1 MASFIIEGGKR
12 LEGEVVISGSKNAS
26 LPIIAASILSGKK
39 TTLYNVPD
47 IHDTQVTIKILKYLG
62 CKVKKTNGKI
72 EIDTRYIKRNDVPDY
87 LMREMRA
94 TVILAGALIG
104 RFKDASF
111 SYPGGCDIGARPI
124 DLHLKAF
131 KKLGINIDEEY
142 GFIRCSCD
150 KIEGAN
156 IDLDFP
162 SVGATENIILATV
175 LAEGKTTITNAA
187 REPEIVD
194 MIKMLKKMGANISG
208 EGTNIIEINGVK
220 ELRSVKYRVMPD
232 RIEAGTFLC
241 AGAITKGKV
250 RILNVIPE
258 QIVPI
263 ISKLEEAGCKL
274 TVEKNAVLRENSKRL
289 KAVEIKTMP
298 YPGFPTDM
306 QSIFGSVLTIAKGT
320 SIITETIFENR
331 FKYLTEIKRMGAKN
345 QQEGN
350 VAIITGVKRL
360 AGTNINSTDLRGGA
374 ALVLAGLQAKGITR
388 VNNIEYIL
396 RGYEHLD
403 EKLNKLGANIQI
415 EEGD

>member
-39 TTLYNVPD
+39 TTLYNVPN
-47 IHDTQVTIKILKYLG
+47 IHDTQVTLKILKYLG

-72 EIDTRYIKRNDVPDY
+72 EIDTKYIQKNDIPDY
-87 LMREMRA
+87 LMREMRS

-150 KIEGAN
+150 KIVGAN

-162 SVGATENIILATV
+162 SVGATENIILASV
-175 LAEGKTTITNAA
+175 FAQGKTSITNAA

-194 MIKMLKKMGANISG
+194 LVNILNKMGAKISG
-208 EGTNIIEINGVK
+208 EGTNVIEIEGVTK
-220 ELRSVKYRVMPD
+220 LHEVKYRVMPD

-241 AGAITKGKV
+241 AGAMAGGKIKITNA
-250 RILNVIPE
+250 RTE
-258 QIVPI
+258 QLIPI
-263 ISKLEEAGCKL
+263 ISKLEEAGCQI
-274 TVEKNAVLRENSKRL
+274 EKDNTSVTLQAPKRL
-289 KAVEIKTMP
+289 KAIEIKTMP

-306 QSIFGSVLTIAKGT
+306 QSIFGALLSTAKGT
-320 SIITETIFENR
+320 SIITENIFENR
-331 FKYLTEIKRMGAKN
+331 FKYLQELKRMGAKSK
-345 QQEGN
+345 QEGN
-350 VAIITGVKRL
+350 VAIITGVKML
-360 AGTNINSTDLRGGA
+360 TGAKVKSTDLRGGA
-374 ALVLAGLQAKGITR
+374 AMVLAGLKAKGITE
-388 VNNIEYIL
+388 VTNIEYIL
-396 RGYEHLD
+396 RGYEGL
-403 EKLNKLGANIQI
+403 EVKLRKLGADINLVQ
-415 EEGD
+415 E

>member
-47 IHDTQVTIKILKYLG
+47 IHDTQVTLKILKYLG
-62 CKVKKTNGKI
+62 CKVKKANGKI
-72 EIDTRYIKRNDVPDY
+72 EIDTRYIQKNDIPDY
-87 LMREMRA
+87 LMREMRS

-175 LAEGKTTITNAA
+175 LANGKTTITNAA

-194 MIKMLKKMGANISG
+194 MVKMLKKMGANISG
-208 EGTNIIEINGVK
+208 EGTNVIEINGVK
-220 ELRSVKYRVMPD
+220 ELKSVKYRVMPD

-250 RILNVIPE
+250 KILNIIPE

-274 TVEKNAVLRENSKRL
+274 TVEKNAVLIENSKRL

-306 QSIFGSVLTIAKGT
+306 QSVFGALLSTAKGT
-320 SIITETIFENR
+320 SIITENIFESR
-331 FKYLTEIKRMGAKN
+331 YKYVQELIRMGAKIKV
-345 QQEGN
+345 EGRI
-350 VAIITGVKRL
+350 AIIKGVKKIQ
-360 AGTNINSTDLRGGA
+360 GTNVVATDLRGGA
-374 ALVLAGLQAKGITR
+374 ALVLEGLAARGITQIE
-388 VNNIEYIL
+388 NIHYIL
-396 RGYEHLD
+396 RGYERID
-403 EKLNKLGANIQI
+403 EKLRNVGAKIYI
-415 EEGD
+415 EK